1 MNSGS
6 SPARML
12 GSTDLR
18 IRVLVVD
25 DFQPWRRFA
34 LAALQRQ
41 AEMQVIGE
49 AADGSIAVL
58 KAEQLR
64 PDLILLDI
72 GLPGLNGIQAARQ
85 IRERSP
91 RSKIL
96 FVTENNSSET
106 AKLAFRSGGH
116 GYVVKSR
123 AGSELFPAIKAVL
136 RGELFASASLGL
148 EGYEFMAEMGYRPA
162 SSDEQSYLMGVQLS
176 FLDDDPCKN

>member
-25 DFQPWRRFA
+25 DFEPWRRFA
-34 LAALQRQ
+34 SAALQRH

-49 AADGSIAVL
+49 AANGSVAVL

-96 FVTENNSSET
+96 FVTENHSSET
-106 AKLAFRSGGH
+106 AKLAFRAGGH

-123 AGSELFPAIKAVL
+123 AGSELLPAIEAVL
-136 RGELFASASLGL
+136 RGEFFASASLGL
-148 EGYEFMAEMGYRPA
+148 TGYESSTEIGYQPA
-162 SSDEQSYLMGVQLS
+162 SGDEHSYLIGAQLS
-176 FLDDDPCKN
+176 LLDDEPHER